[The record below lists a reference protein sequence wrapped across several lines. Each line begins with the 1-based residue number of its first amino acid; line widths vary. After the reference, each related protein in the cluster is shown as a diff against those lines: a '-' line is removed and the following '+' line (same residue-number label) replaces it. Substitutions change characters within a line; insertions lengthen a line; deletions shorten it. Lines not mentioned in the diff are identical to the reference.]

1 MTKEELD
8 LYGHSQYE
16 QMDYIKHLVG
26 TGEAQMYD
34 NRKKQAILDYFNMR
48 QPKVS
53 QAYQTNK
60 TLKEITDKIDAMK
73 PKDKAAKPADK
84 PSTPVG
90 SPAGSGASSPAKP
103 ASTPADSGASSPA
116 KPSTPVGSGASSPA
130 KPASTPAGSDASSP
144 ANPSTPAGSGIFSR
158 PASPIIPAISP
169 GDSPDIDKT
178 TSADISPTGSSATG
192 AGGLLGGMSE
202 IGLGAKDALEEMG
215 MASAEGRTSVWD
227 ALSTIKWGSLDAID
241 DVNFQL
247 AKDLLEL
254 NIINNH
260 FEPEEA
266 EANDPGII
274 ARINDLIANASL
286 ALIVSKP
293 EELFTGLC
301 ESLGI
306 EASVIAKYYN
316 HPDLYGESH
325 ITASEDPSAVGDASR
340 AGSSI
345 HPLASGRS
353 LATGVEDVEKPYRVN
368 LNKKSLAERTVTR
381 DPRFPNKLF
390 SNYDPKPGPDGD
402 LQIHKGLIELR
413 ELGLLDENFVGTKKV
428 MRNGRKIGD

>member
-60 TLKEITDKIDAMK
+60 TVKEITDKIDAMK

-144 ANPSTPAGSGIFSR
+144 AKPSTPAGSGIFSR

-254 NIINNH
+254 NII
-260 FEPEEA
+260 
-266 EANDPGII
+266 II
-274 ARINDLIANASL
+274 
-286 ALIVSKP
+286 
-293 EELFTGLC
+293 T
-301 ESLGI
+301 
-306 EASVIAKYYN
+306 
-316 HPDLYGESH
+316 
-325 ITASEDPSAVGDASR
+325 
-340 AGSSI
+340 
-345 HPLASGRS
+345 
-353 LATGVEDVEKPYRVN
+353 
-368 LNKKSLAERTVTR
+368 LN
-381 DPRFPNKLF
+381 
-390 SNYDPKPGPDGD
+390 
-402 LQIHKGLIELR
+402 Q
-413 ELGLLDENFVGTKKV
+413 
-428 MRNGRKIGD
+428 RKQKQTTQVL